1 MLIIKNA
8 KLITMEDKSYENAY
22 VFIKNG
28 KIEEISEHELTY
40 EGAEVIDADGNYVF
54 PGFIDAHCHLGM
66 WEDSIGFEGDDG
78 NEMTN
83 PITPELRAIDAINPQ
98 DRTFEE
104 ARNGGV
110 TSCASGPGS
119 ANIIGGQFAAI
130 KTFGNCIDDM
140 IIKSPIAMKCAFGEN
155 PKRIYSEKKQLPY
168 TRMGIASELR
178 TTIAKAFDYRD
189 KLEAGKEDPSKK
201 PAFDFKMMALQA
213 LVNREIPLKAHAH
226 RADDIL
232 TAIRI
237 AKEFDLKLTLEHCT
251 EGHLIVDILKKENY
265 PVVVGPSFGHRTKF
279 ELKNTSFETAG
290 ILANAGIEV
299 AIMTDS
305 PVIPLQHL
313 PLCAAYAVKAG
324 MSKIDAL
331 KSISIIPARIL
342 ELDDRIGS
350 IKEGKDADIVIWDKH
365 PLDVQANVLY
375 TIIDGQVVYKKS
387 L

>member
-1 MLIIKNA
+1 MILIKNA
-8 KLITMEDKSYENAY
+8 KVITMEDIDYNSAEIL
-22 VFIKNG
+22 IKDG
-28 KIEEISEHELTY
+28 KIIEISETSLEI
-40 EGAEVIDADGNYVF
+40 EGAKVIDANNNYVY

-66 WEDSIGFEGDDG
+66 WEDSIGFEGSDG
-78 NEMTN
+78 NEMTD

-130 KTFGNCIDDM
+130 KTSGNSIDEM
-140 IIKSPIAMKCAFGEN
+140 IIKEPIAMKCAFGEN
-155 PKRIYSEKKQLPY
+155 PKRIYSEQKKMPY
-168 TRMGIASELR
+168 TRMAIASEMR
-178 TTIAKAFDYRD
+178 KTITKAFEYKA
-189 KLEAGKEDPSKK
+189 KLQAAKEDPSKK
-201 PAFDFKMMALQA
+201 PAFDFKMMAMQPV
-213 LVNREIPLKAHAH
+213 VNGEIPLKAHAH

-251 EGHLIVDILKKENY
+251 EGHLIVDILKEEAY

-290 ILANAGIEV
+290 ILANAGIEL

-324 MSKIDAL
+324 MSQDDAM
-331 KSISIIPARIL
+331 KSITIIPAKIL
-342 ELDDRIGS
+342 GLEDRIGS
-350 IKEGKDADIVIWDKH
+350 IKVGKDADLVIWDGH
-365 PLDVQANVLY
+365 PLDVMANVLY
-375 TIIDGQVVYKKS
+375 TIIDGKVVYKK
-387 L
+387 

>member
-1 MLIIKNA
+1 MIIIKNA
-8 KLITMEDKSYENAY
+8 KLITMEDKNYDNAN
-22 VFIKNG
+22 ILIRDG
-28 KIEEISEHELTY
+28 KIDKISETDISF
-40 EGAEVIDADGNYVF
+40 EGAEIIDAGGNFVF

-66 WEDSIGFEGDDG
+66 WEDSIGFEGADG

-83 PITPELRAIDAINPQ
+83 PITPELRAIDGMNPQ

-130 KTFGNCIDDM
+130 KTYGNNIDDM
-140 IIKSPIAMKCAFGEN
+140 IIKAPIAMKCAFGEN
-155 PKRIYSEKKQLPY
+155 PKRIYSEKKQMPY
-168 TRMGIASELR
+168 TRMAIASELR
-178 TTIAKAFDYRD
+178 IALAKAFEYKA
-189 KLEAGKEDPSKK
+189 KLEAAKEDPSKK
-201 PAFDFKMMALQA
+201 PTFDFKMMALQPV
-213 LVNREIPLKAHAH
+213 VNREIPLKAHAH

-251 EGHLIVDILKKENY
+251 EGHLIVDILKVEGY
-265 PVVVGPSFGHRTKF
+265 PVVVRPSFGHRTKF

-305 PVIPLQHL
+305 PVIPLHHL

-324 MSKIDAL
+324 MKEEDAM
-331 KSISIIPARIL
+331 KSITITPAKIL
-342 ELDDRIGS
+342 GLDEKIGS
-350 IKEGKDADIVIWDKH
+350 VKEGKDADIVVWDKH
-365 PLDVQANVLY
+365 PLDVMANVLY
-375 TIIDGQVVYKKS
+375 TIIDGKVVYKK
-387 L
+387 